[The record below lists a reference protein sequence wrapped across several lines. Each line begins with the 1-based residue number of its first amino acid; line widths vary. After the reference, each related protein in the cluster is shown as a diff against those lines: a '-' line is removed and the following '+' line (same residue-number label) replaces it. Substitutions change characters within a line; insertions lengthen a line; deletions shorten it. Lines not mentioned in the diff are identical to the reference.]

1 MSYLTQNDIYFHT
14 QINRRVSLNPRFL
27 DVDFAKYIEKIV
39 KNNVEGRCIKEGYV
53 VPGTTIVLERSMGN
67 INNNQFNG
75 NIIYDVKIGVKI
87 CNIPVN
93 SVVKAPIIKMNKLGL
108 LAELGPLM
116 IIVPKEIHN
125 NKDAFK
131 DIKIGDEIE
140 LLIIGKTF
148 ELNSKK
154 ISVYARLNASG
165 AQKMKVV
172 GRKGEKNTQNTVNK
186 VVDASIFYKNEPET
200 NKESDDNDE
209 TLDKVDEDE
218 DEENEDEEDGEE
230 AEEAE
235 EAEDE
240 DENNSDINEE
250 LDDDAELDEEEDDEE
265 DDEDDDLGNTNDNIG
280 ELDENE
286 DPLEEDVDGD
296 GDEEEEEEEEEDED

>member
-1 MSYLTQNDIYFHT
+1 MSYLTKNDIYFHT

-27 DVDFAKYIEKIV
+27 DIDFAKYIEKIV
-39 KNNVEGRCIKEGYV
+39 KNNVEGRCIREGYV

-67 INNNQFNG
+67 LNNNQFNG
-75 NIIYDVKIGVKI
+75 NIIYDVRIGVKI

-116 IIVPKEIHN
+116 IIVPKEIHT

-140 LLIIGKTF
+140 LLSIGKTF

-154 ISVYARLNASG
+154 ISVYAKLSSG
-165 AQKMKVV
+165 SGNKMKVTA
-172 GRKGEKNTQNTVNK
+172 RKGDKNTQNTVNK
-186 VVDASIFYKNEPET
+186 VVDTSIFYKNEPVEE
-200 NKESDDNDE
+200 KEDNDE

-218 DEENEDEEDGEE
+218 DS
-230 AEEAE
+230 
-235 EAEDE
+235 EDE
-240 DENNSDINEE
+240 DS
-250 LDDDAELDEEEDDEE
+250 EEEDDEE
-265 DDEDDDLGNTNDNIG
+265 NNSEVNEELEDEGELDDDDEEDEEEELENNVENIG
-280 ELDENE
+280 ELEENE
-286 DPLEEDVDGD
+286 DPLEEEDVDEE
-296 GDEEEEEEEEEDED
+296 EEEEEEEEEDED

>member
-27 DVDFAKYIEKIV
+27 DLDFAKYIEKIV
-39 KNNVEGRCIKEGYV
+39 KNNVEGRCIREGYV

-67 INNNQFNG
+67 LNNNQFNG
-75 NIIYDVKIGVKI
+75 NIIYDIKIGVKI

-93 SVVKAPIIKMNKLGL
+93 SIVKAPIIKMNKLGL

-116 IIVPKEIHN
+116 IIVPKEIHS

-154 ISVYARLNASG
+154 ISVYARLSTGG
-165 AQKMKVV
+165 ANKMKITA
-172 GRKGEKNTQNTVNK
+172 RKGEKNTQNTVNK
-186 VVDASIFYKNEPET
+186 VVDASIFYKNEPVEE
-200 NKESDDNDE
+200 KEEQNEE
-209 TLDKVDEDE
+209 TLDKIDEDE
-218 DEENEDEEDGEE
+218 DSEEEDSEE
-230 AEEAE
+230 ED
-235 EAEDE
+235 DE
-240 DENNSDINEE
+240 DNNSDVNEE
-250 LDDDAELDEEEDDEE
+250 LEDDGELEEDDEE
-265 DDEDDDLGNTNDNIG
+265 DEEEEEEEEELENNIENIG
-280 ELDENE
+280 ELEENE
-286 DPLEEDVDGD
+286 DPLEEEDVDED
-296 GDEEEEEEEEEDED
+296 EEEEEEEEDED

>member
-39 KNNVEGRCIKEGYV
+39 KNNVEGRCIREGYV

-67 INNNQFNG
+67 LNNNQFNG

-116 IIVPKEIHN
+116 IIVPKEIHT

-154 ISVYARLNASG
+154 ISVYAKLSSG
-165 AQKMKVV
+165 SGNKMKVIA
-172 GRKGEKNTQNTVNK
+172 RKGDKNTQNTVNK
-186 VVDASIFYKNEPET
+186 VVDTSIFYKNEPVEE
-200 NKESDDNDE
+200 KEDNDE

-218 DEENEDEEDGEE
+218 DS
-230 AEEAE
+230 
-235 EAEDE
+235 EDE
-240 DENNSDINEE
+240 DS
-250 LDDDAELDEEEDDEE
+250 EEDDEE
-265 DDEDDDLGNTNDNIG
+265 NNSEVNEELEDDGELDDDEEDEEEELENNVENIG
-280 ELDENE
+280 ELEENE
-286 DPLEEDVDGD
+286 DPLEEEDV
-296 GDEEEEEEEEEDED
+296 DEEEEEEEEEDEDED

>member
-27 DVDFAKYIEKIV
+27 DLDFAKYIEKIV
-39 KNNVEGRCIKEGYV
+39 KNNVEGRCIREGYV

-67 INNNQFNG
+67 LNNNQFNG

-93 SVVKAPIIKMNKLGL
+93 SVVKAPIIKINKLGL

-116 IIVPKEIHN
+116 IIVPKEIHS

-154 ISVYARLNASG
+154 ISVYARLSTGG
-165 AQKMKVV
+165 ANKMKITA
-172 GRKGEKNTQNTVNK
+172 RKGEKNTQNTVNK
-186 VVDASIFYKNEPET
+186 VVDASIFYKNEPVEE
-200 NKESDDNDE
+200 KEEDNEE
-209 TLDKVDEDE
+209 TLDKIDEDE
-218 DEENEDEEDGEE
+218 DNEEEDSEE
-230 AEEAE
+230 
-235 EAEDE
+235 EDDDE
-240 DENNSDINEE
+240 ENNSDVNEE
-250 LDDDAELDEEEDDEE
+250 LEDDGELEEDDEE
-265 DDEDDDLGNTNDNIG
+265 DEEEEELENNIENIG
-280 ELDENE
+280 ELEENE
-286 DPLEEDVDGD
+286 DPLEEEDVDE
-296 GDEEEEEEEEEDED
+296 DEEEEEEEEEDED

>member
-27 DVDFAKYIEKIV
+27 DLDFAKYIEKIV
-39 KNNVEGRCIKEGYV
+39 KNNVEGRCIREGYV

-67 INNNQFNG
+67 LNNNQFNG

-116 IIVPKEIHN
+116 IIVPKEIHS

-154 ISVYARLNASG
+154 ISVYARLSTGGSN
-165 AQKMKVV
+165 KMKITA
-172 GRKGEKNTQNTVNK
+172 RKGEKNTQNTVNK
-186 VVDASIFYKNEPET
+186 VVDASIFYKNEPVEEREEQ
-200 NKESDDNDE
+200 NEE
-209 TLDKVDEDE
+209 TLDKIDEDE
-218 DEENEDEEDGEE
+218 DSEEEDSEE
-230 AEEAE
+230 
-235 EAEDE
+235 ED
-240 DENNSDINEE
+240 SDVNEE
-250 LDDDAELDEEEDDEE
+250 LEDDGELEEDDEE
-265 DDEDDDLGNTNDNIG
+265 DEEEEEEEEELENNIENIG
-280 ELDENE
+280 ELEENE
-286 DPLEEDVDGD
+286 DPLEEEDVDED
-296 GDEEEEEEEEEDED
+296 EEEEEEEEDED

>member
-39 KNNVEGRCIKEGYV
+39 KNNVEGRCIREGYV

-67 INNNQFNG
+67 LNNNQFNG

-93 SVVKAPIIKMNKLGL
+93 SVVKAPIIKINKLGL

-116 IIVPKEIHN
+116 IIVPKEIHS

-154 ISVYARLNASG
+154 ISVYARLSTALS
-165 AQKMKVV
+165 QKMKIIA
-172 GRKGEKNTQNTVNK
+172 RKGDKNTQNTVNK
-186 VVDASIFYKNEPET
+186 VVDTSIFYKDEPFVE
-200 NKESDDNDE
+200 KEADNDE

-218 DEENEDEEDGEE
+218 DSEDDEEEEDED
-230 AEEAE
+230 
-235 EAEDE
+235 
-240 DENNSDINEE
+240 DENNSDVNEE
-250 LDDDAELDEEEDDEE
+250 LEDDGELDNDEEEDDEE
-265 DDEDDDLGNTNDNIG
+265 DELENNNENIV
-280 ELDENE
+280 ELEENE
-286 DPLEEDVDGD
+286 HPLEEEDLDE
-296 GDEEEEEEEEEDED
+296 EEEEEEEEEDED

>member
-39 KNNVEGRCIKEGYV
+39 KNNVEGRCIREGYV

-67 INNNQFNG
+67 LNNNQFNG

-116 IIVPKEIHN
+116 IIVPKEIHS

-154 ISVYARLNASG
+154 ISVYARLSTGG
-165 AQKMKVV
+165 ANKMKITA
-172 GRKGEKNTQNTVNK
+172 RKGEKNTQNTANK
-186 VVDASIFYKNEPET
+186 VVDTSIFYKNEPDEEKEET
-200 NKESDDNDE
+200 E
-209 TLDKVDEDE
+209 TLDKMDEDEDSEEEVDSDEEEDEDEDNNSDVNEELEDDGELEDDEDDEEDEDE
-218 DEENEDEEDGEE
+218 DEL
-230 AEEAE
+230 
-235 EAEDE
+235 
-240 DENNSDINEE
+240 ENNNE
-250 LDDDAELDEEEDDEE
+250 
-265 DDEDDDLGNTNDNIG
+265 NIG
-280 ELDENE
+280 ELEENE
-286 DPLEEDVDGD
+286 DPLEED

>member
-1 MSYLTQNDIYFHT
+1 MSYLTHNDIYFHT

-39 KNNVEGRCIKEGYV
+39 KNNVEGKCIREGYV

-67 INNNQFNG
+67 LNNNQFNG

-154 ISVYARLNASG
+154 ISVYARLSSSG
-165 AQKMKVV
+165 SQKMKVMA
-172 GRKGEKNTQNTVNK
+172 RKGDKNTQNTVNK
-186 VVDASIFYKNEPET
+186 VVDTSIFYKNEPVVE
-200 NKESDDNDE
+200 NDE

-218 DEENEDEEDGEE
+218 DEDEENEEDDEGDAEEEEDE
-230 AEEAE
+230 
-235 EAEDE
+235 EDE

-250 LDDDAELDEEEDDEE
+250 LDDDEEEEDD
-265 DDEDDDLGNTNDNIG
+265 DEDEDELGNNNENIG
-280 ELDENE
+280 ELEENE
-286 DPLEEDVDGD
+286 DPLEEEEADEED
-296 GDEEEEEEEEEDED
+296 DEEEEEDVDED

>member
-39 KNNVEGRCIKEGYV
+39 KNNVEGRCIREGYV

-67 INNNQFNG
+67 LNNNQFNG

-116 IIVPKEIHN
+116 IIVPKEIHS

-154 ISVYARLNASG
+154 ISVYARLSTGMGN
-165 AQKMKVV
+165 KMKVTA
-172 GRKGEKNTQNTVNK
+172 RKGDKNTQNTVNK
-186 VVDASIFYKNEPET
+186 LVDTSIFYKNEAVEE
-200 NKESDDNDE
+200 KEDNDE

-218 DEENEDEEDGEE
+218 DSEEEEEEEEDD
-230 AEEAE
+230 
-235 EAEDE
+235 EDE

-250 LDDDAELDEEEDDEE
+250 LEDDAELDDDEEDDEE
-265 DDEDDDLGNTNDNIG
+265 DDDLGNNENIG
-280 ELDENE
+280 ELEENE
-286 DPLEEDVDGD
+286 DPLEEED
-296 GDEEEEEEEEEDED
+296 GDEEEEEEEEDED

>member
-1 MSYLTQNDIYFHT
+1 MSYLTLNDIYFHT

-39 KNNVEGRCIKEGYV
+39 KNNVEGRCIREGYV

-67 INNNQFNG
+67 LNNNQFNG

-116 IIVPKEIHN
+116 IIVPKEIHS

-154 ISVYARLNASG
+154 ISVYARLSTGG
-165 AQKMKVV
+165 ANKMKITA
-172 GRKGEKNTQNTVNK
+172 RKGEKNTQNTANK
-186 VVDASIFYKNEPET
+186 VVDASIFYKNEPVEEREEP
-200 NKESDDNDE
+200 NDD
-209 TLDKVDEDE
+209 TLEKVDEDE
-218 DEENEDEEDGEE
+218 DSEEEEEDSEE
-230 AEEAE
+230 
-235 EAEDE
+235 EDE

-250 LDDDAELDEEEDDEE
+250 LEDDAELEDDEE
-265 DDEDDDLGNTNDNIG
+265 DEEEDEDELGNNNENIG
-280 ELDENE
+280 ELEENE
-286 DPLEEDVDGD
+286 DPLEEEE

>member
-1 MSYLTQNDIYFHT
+1 MSYLTHNDIYFHT

-27 DVDFAKYIEKIV
+27 DLDFAKYIEKIV
-39 KNNVEGRCIKEGYV
+39 KNNVEGRCIREGYV

-67 INNNQFNG
+67 LNNNQFNG

-116 IIVPKEIHN
+116 IIVPKEIHS

-154 ISVYARLNASG
+154 ISVYARLSTGG
-165 AQKMKVV
+165 ANKMKITA
-172 GRKGEKNTQNTVNK
+172 RKGEKNTQNTVNK
-186 VVDASIFYKNEPET
+186 LVDASIFYKNEPVEEREE
-200 NKESDDNDE
+200 KENDE
-209 TLDKVDEDE
+209 TLDKIDEDE
-218 DEENEDEEDGEE
+218 DSEEEDSEE
-230 AEEAE
+230 ED
-235 EAEDE
+235 DE
-240 DENNSDINEE
+240 DNNSDVNEE
-250 LDDDAELDEEEDDEE
+250 LEDDGELEEDDEE
-265 DDEDDDLGNTNDNIG
+265 DEEDEDELENNIENIG
-280 ELDENE
+280 ELEENE
-286 DPLEEDVDGD
+286 DPLEEEDVDED
-296 GDEEEEEEEEEDED
+296 EEEEEEEEDED

>member
-1 MSYLTQNDIYFHT
+1 MSYLTHNDIYFHT

-39 KNNVEGRCIKEGYV
+39 KNNVEGRCIREGYV

-67 INNNQFNG
+67 LNNNQFNG

-116 IIVPKEIHN
+116 IIVPKEIHT

-154 ISVYARLNASG
+154 ISVYAKLSSG
-165 AQKMKVV
+165 SGNKM
-172 GRKGEKNTQNTVNK
+172 
-186 VVDASIFYKNEPET
+186 
-200 NKESDDNDE
+200 
-209 TLDKVDEDE
+209 
-218 DEENEDEEDGEE
+218 
-230 AEEAE
+230 
-235 EAEDE
+235 
-240 DENNSDINEE
+240 
-250 LDDDAELDEEEDDEE
+250 
-265 DDEDDDLGNTNDNIG
+265 
-280 ELDENE
+280 
-286 DPLEEDVDGD
+286 
-296 GDEEEEEEEEEDED
+296 

>member
-39 KNNVEGRCIKEGYV
+39 KNNVEGRCIREGYV

-67 INNNQFNG
+67 LNNNQFNG

-116 IIVPKEIHN
+116 IIVPKEIHS

-154 ISVYARLNASG
+154 ISVYARLSTGG
-165 AQKMKVV
+165 AQKMKVTA
-172 GRKGEKNTQNTVNK
+172 RKGDKNTQNTVNK
-186 VVDASIFYKNEPET
+186 VVDTSIFYKNDLVEEREEL
-200 NKESDDNDE
+200 NEE
-209 TLDKVDEDE
+209 TLDKIDEDE
-218 DEENEDEEDGEE
+218 DSVEEDSEE
-230 AEEAE
+230 ED
-235 EAEDE
+235 DE
-240 DENNSDINEE
+240 DENNSDVNEELEDDGE
-250 LDDDAELDEEEDDEE
+250 LDDDEDGDDDEE
-265 DDEDDDLGNTNDNIG
+265 LENNGENIG
-280 ELDENE
+280 ELEENE
-286 DPLEEDVDGD
+286 DPLEEEEGD
-296 GDEEEEEEEEEDED
+296 DEEEEEEEEEDED

>member
-27 DVDFAKYIEKIV
+27 DLDFAKYIEKIV
-39 KNNVEGRCIKEGYV
+39 KNNVEGRCIREGYV

-67 INNNQFNG
+67 LNNNQFNG

-116 IIVPKEIHN
+116 IIVPKEIHS

-154 ISVYARLNASG
+154 ISVYARLSTGSAN
-165 AQKMKVV
+165 KMKVTA
-172 GRKGEKNTQNTVNK
+172 RKGEKNTQNTVNK
-186 VVDASIFYKNEPET
+186 LVDASIFYKNEPVEE
-200 NKESDDNDE
+200 KEEQNEE
-209 TLDKVDEDE
+209 TLDKIDEDE
-218 DEENEDEEDGEE
+218 DNEEEDSEE
-230 AEEAE
+230 
-235 EAEDE
+235 EDDDE
-240 DENNSDINEE
+240 ENNSDVNEE
-250 LDDDAELDEEEDDEE
+250 LEDDGELEEDDEE
-265 DDEDDDLGNTNDNIG
+265 DEEEDELENNIENIG
-280 ELDENE
+280 ELEENE
-286 DPLEEDVDGD
+286 DPLEEEVDED
-296 GDEEEEEEEEEDED
+296 DDEEEEEEEDED

>member
-27 DVDFAKYIEKIV
+27 DLDFAKYIEKIV
-39 KNNVEGRCIKEGYV
+39 KNNVEGRCIREGYV

-67 INNNQFNG
+67 LNNNQFNG

-116 IIVPKEIHN
+116 IIVPKEIHS

-154 ISVYARLNASG
+154 ISVYARLSTGG
-165 AQKMKVV
+165 ANKMKITA
-172 GRKGEKNTQNTVNK
+172 RKGEKNTQNTVNK
-186 VVDASIFYKNEPET
+186 VVDASIFYKNEPVEE
-200 NKESDDNDE
+200 KEEE
-209 TLDKVDEDE
+209 TLDKIDEDE
-218 DEENEDEEDGEE
+218 DSEEED
-230 AEEAE
+230 
-235 EAEDE
+235 
-240 DENNSDINEE
+240 S
-250 LDDDAELDEEEDDEE
+250 EEEDDEE
-265 DDEDDDLGNTNDNIG
+265 NNSDVNEELEDDGELEEDDEEDEEEEDELENNIENVG
-280 ELDENE
+280 ELEENE
-286 DPLEEDVDGD
+286 DPLEEEDVDED
-296 GDEEEEEEEEEDED
+296 EEEEEEEEDED

>member
-39 KNNVEGRCIKEGYV
+39 KNNVEGRCIREGYV

-67 INNNQFNG
+67 LNNNQFNG

-93 SVVKAPIIKMNKLGL
+93 SVIKAPIIKMNKLGL

-116 IIVPKEIHN
+116 IIVPKEIHS

-154 ISVYARLNASG
+154 ISVYARLNTG
-165 AQKMKVV
+165 GLQKMKMGV
-172 GRKGEKNTQNTVNK
+172 RKGDKNTQNTANK
-186 VVDASIFYKNEPET
+186 VVDTSIFYKNEIVDE
-200 NKESDDNDE
+200 KEDNDE

-218 DEENEDEEDGEE
+218 DSEEEGESE
-230 AEEAE
+230 
-235 EAEDE
+235 E
-240 DENNSDINEE
+240 DENNSDVNEE
-250 LDDDAELDEEEDDEE
+250 LDDDIELDDEEEDEE
-265 DDEDDDLGNTNDNIG
+265 DDEDELGNNNENIG
-280 ELDENE
+280 ELEENE
-286 DPLEEDVDGD
+286 DPLEEED
-296 GDEEEEEEEEEDED
+296 GDEEEEEEEEDEN

>member
-1 MSYLTQNDIYFHT
+1 MSYLTHNDIYFHT

-39 KNNVEGRCIKEGYV
+39 KNNVEGRCIREGYV

-67 INNNQFNG
+67 LNNNQFNG

-116 IIVPKEIHN
+116 IIVPKEIHT

-154 ISVYARLNASG
+154 ISVYAKLSSG
-165 AQKMKVV
+165 SGNKMKVTA
-172 GRKGEKNTQNTVNK
+172 RKGDKNTQNTVNK
-186 VVDASIFYKNEPET
+186 VVDTSIFYKNEPVEE
-200 NKESDDNDE
+200 KEDNDE

-218 DEENEDEEDGEE
+218 DS
-230 AEEAE
+230 
-235 EAEDE
+235 EDE
-240 DENNSDINEE
+240 DS
-250 LDDDAELDEEEDDEE
+250 EEEDDEE
-265 DDEDDDLGNTNDNIG
+265 NNSEVNEELEDEGELDDDDEEDEEEELENNVENIG
-280 ELDENE
+280 ELEENE
-286 DPLEEDVDGD
+286 DPLEEEDVDE
-296 GDEEEEEEEEEDED
+296 EEEEEEEEEDED

>member
-1 MSYLTQNDIYFHT
+1 MSYLTKNDIYFHT

-27 DVDFAKYIEKIV
+27 DIDFAKYIEKIV
-39 KNNVEGRCIKEGYV
+39 KNNVEGRCIREGYV

-67 INNNQFNG
+67 LNNNQFNG

-93 SVVKAPIIKMNKLGL
+93 SVVKAPIIKINKLGL

-154 ISVYARLNASG
+154 ISVYARLSTGEVN
-165 AQKMKVV
+165 KMKIAA
-172 GRKGEKNTQNTVNK
+172 RKGEKNTQNTVNK
-186 VVDASIFYKNEPET
+186 VVDASIFYKDEPVEERDE
-200 NKESDDNDE
+200 KEEEE
-209 TLDKVDEDE
+209 TLDKVYEDEDSEEDEESDEDE
-218 DEENEDEEDGEE
+218 DEEDD
-230 AEEAE
+230 
-235 EAEDE
+235 DQ
-240 DENNSDINEE
+240 DVNEE
-250 LDDDAELDEEEDDEE
+250 LEDDGELDDEE
-265 DDEDDDLGNTNDNIG
+265 DDEEQEDDDELENNNEIIG
-280 ELDENE
+280 ELEENE
-286 DPLEEDVDGD
+286 DPLEEDDVDD
-296 GDEEEEEEEEEDED
+296 DEEEEEEEDED

>member
-39 KNNVEGRCIKEGYV
+39 KNNVEGRCIREGYV

-67 INNNQFNG
+67 LNNNQFNG

-116 IIVPKEIHN
+116 IIVPKEIHS

-154 ISVYARLNASG
+154 ISVYAKLSTGGVN
-165 AQKMKVV
+165 KMKLTA
-172 GRKGEKNTQNTVNK
+172 RKGEKNTQNTANK
-186 VVDASIFYKNEPET
+186 VVDTSIFYKDEPVEE
-200 NKESDDNDE
+200 KEE

-218 DEENEDEEDGEE
+218 DSQEEDSEE
-230 AEEAE
+230 EE
-235 EAEDE
+235 ED
-240 DENNSDINEE
+240 DDQDINEE
-250 LDDDAELDEEEDDEE
+250 LEDDGELDDEEEDE
-265 DDEDDDLGNTNDNIG
+265 DEDEDEDELENNNENIG
-280 ELDENE
+280 ELEENE
-286 DPLEEDVDGD
+286 DPLEEEEGD
-296 GDEEEEEEEEEDED
+296 DEEEEEEEEEED

>member
-1 MSYLTQNDIYFHT
+1 MSYLTHNDIYFHT

-27 DVDFAKYIEKIV
+27 DLDFAKYIEKIV
-39 KNNVEGRCIKEGYV
+39 KNNVEGRCIREGYV

-67 INNNQFNG
+67 LNNNQFNG

-93 SVVKAPIIKMNKLGL
+93 SVVKAPIIKINKLGL

-116 IIVPKEIHN
+116 IIVPKEIHS

-154 ISVYARLNASG
+154 ISVYARLSTGG
-165 AQKMKVV
+165 ANKIKIAA
-172 GRKGEKNTQNTVNK
+172 RKGEKNTQNTVNK
-186 VVDASIFYKNEPET
+186 VVDASIFYKNEPVEE
-200 NKESDDNDE
+200 KEEENEE
-209 TLDKVDEDE
+209 TLDKIDEDE
-218 DEENEDEEDGEE
+218 DNEEEDSEE
-230 AEEAE
+230 
-235 EAEDE
+235 ED
-240 DENNSDINEE
+240 SDVNEE
-250 LDDDAELDEEEDDEE
+250 LEDDGELEDDDEEDEEEDELE
-265 DDEDDDLGNTNDNIG
+265 NNIENIG
-280 ELDENE
+280 ELEENE
-286 DPLEEDVDGD
+286 DPLEEEDVDEEE
-296 GDEEEEEEEEEDED
+296 DEEEEEEEEED

>member
-39 KNNVEGRCIKEGYV
+39 KNNVEGRCIREGYV

-67 INNNQFNG
+67 LNNNQFNG

-116 IIVPKEIHN
+116 IIVPKEIHS

-154 ISVYARLNASG
+154 ISVYARLSTGG
-165 AQKMKVV
+165 ANKMKITA
-172 GRKGEKNTQNTVNK
+172 RKGEKNTQNTANK
-186 VVDASIFYKNEPET
+186 VVDTSMFYKNEPEEE
-200 NKESDDNDE
+200 KEETE
-209 TLDKVDEDE
+209 TLDKMDEDEDSEEEDENSEEDEDE
-218 DEENEDEEDGEE
+218 DED
-230 AEEAE
+230 
-235 EAEDE
+235 
-240 DENNSDINEE
+240 NSDVNEE
-250 LDDDAELDEEEDDEE
+250 LEDDGELE
-265 DDEDDDLGNTNDNIG
+265 DDEDDEEEEDEDELENNNENIG
-280 ELDENE
+280 ELEENE
-286 DPLEEDVDGD
+286 DPLEEEEGD
-296 GDEEEEEEEEEDED
+296 DEEEDEEEEEEED

>member
-1 MSYLTQNDIYFHT
+1 MSYLTHNDIYFHT

-39 KNNVEGRCIKEGYV
+39 KNNVEGRCIREGYV

-67 INNNQFNG
+67 LNNNQFNG

-154 ISVYARLNASG
+154 ISVYARLSSSG
-165 AQKMKVV
+165 SQKMKVMS
-172 GRKGEKNTQNTVNK
+172 RKGDKNTQNTVNK
-186 VVDASIFYKNEPET
+186 VVDTSIFYKNEPAVE
-200 NKESDDNDE
+200 NDE

-218 DEENEDEEDGEE
+218 DEDEENEEDDEGDAEEEEDE
-230 AEEAE
+230 
-235 EAEDE
+235 EDE

-250 LDDDAELDEEEDDEE
+250 LDDDEEEEDD
-265 DDEDDDLGNTNDNIG
+265 DEDEDELGNNNENIG
-280 ELDENE
+280 ELEENE
-286 DPLEEDVDGD
+286 DPLEEEA
-296 GDEEEEEEEEEDED
+296 DEEDDEEEEEEEEDED

>member
-1 MSYLTQNDIYFHT
+1 
-14 QINRRVSLNPRFL
+14 VSLNPRFL

-39 KNNVEGRCIKEGYV
+39 KNNVEGRCIREGYV

-67 INNNQFNG
+67 LNNNQFNG

-116 IIVPKEIHN
+116 IIVPKEIHS

-154 ISVYARLNASG
+154 ISVYARLSTSG
-165 AQKMKVV
+165 ANKMKITA
-172 GRKGEKNTQNTVNK
+172 RKGDKNTQNTVNK
-186 VVDASIFYKNEPET
+186 IVDTSIFYKNEIVEERDD
-200 NKESDDNDE
+200 KENDE
-209 TLDKVDEDE
+209 TLDKIDEDE
-218 DEENEDEEDGEE
+218 DSEDEEEE
-230 AEEAE
+230 
-235 EAEDE
+235 
-240 DENNSDINEE
+240 
-250 LDDDAELDEEEDDEE
+250 EEEDDEE
-265 DDEDDDLGNTNDNIG
+265 NNSDVNEELEDDGELEDDEDDEEEDELENNNENIG
-280 ELDENE
+280 ELEENE
-286 DPLEEDVDGD
+286 DPLEEEDVDED
-296 GDEEEEEEEEEDED
+296 DDEEEEEEEDED

>member
-1 MSYLTQNDIYFHT
+1 MSYLTKNDIYFHT

-27 DVDFAKYIEKIV
+27 DLDFAKYIEKIV
-39 KNNVEGRCIKEGYV
+39 KNNVEGRCIREGYV

-67 INNNQFNG
+67 LNNNQFNG

-87 CNIPVN
+87 CNIPIN
-93 SVVKAPIIKMNKLGL
+93 SIVKAPIIKMNKLGL

-116 IIVPKEIHN
+116 IIVPKEIHS

-154 ISVYARLNASG
+154 ISVYARLSTGSG
-165 AQKMKVV
+165 NKMKVTA
-172 GRKGEKNTQNTVNK
+172 RKGDKNTQNTANK
-186 VVDASIFYKNEPET
+186 VDDASIFYKNELIDE
-200 NKESDDNDE
+200 KEEENEE

-218 DEENEDEEDGEE
+218 DGEEDEDEED
-230 AEEAE
+230 
-235 EAEDE
+235 EDD
-240 DENNSDINEE
+240 DENNSDVNEELEDDGE
-250 LDDDAELDEEEDDEE
+250 LDDDEDADDDEEELENNGE
-265 DDEDDDLGNTNDNIG
+265 NIG
-280 ELDENE
+280 ELEENE
-286 DPLEEDVDGD
+286 DPLEEEEGD
-296 GDEEEEEEEEEDED
+296 DEEEEEEEEEDED

>member
-39 KNNVEGRCIKEGYV
+39 KNNVEGRCIREGYV

-67 INNNQFNG
+67 LNNNQFNG

-116 IIVPKEIHN
+116 IIVPKEIHS

-154 ISVYARLNASG
+154 ISVYARLSTGG
-165 AQKMKVV
+165 ANKMKITA
-172 GRKGEKNTQNTVNK
+172 RKGEKNTQNTANK
-186 VVDASIFYKNEPET
+186 VVDTSMFYKNEPEEE
-200 NKESDDNDE
+200 KEETE
-209 TLDKVDEDE
+209 TLDKMDEDEDSEEEDENSEEDEDE
-218 DEENEDEEDGEE
+218 DED
-230 AEEAE
+230 
-235 EAEDE
+235 
-240 DENNSDINEE
+240 NSDVNEE
-250 LDDDAELDEEEDDEE
+250 LEDDGELE
-265 DDEDDDLGNTNDNIG
+265 DDEDDEEEEDEDELENNNENIG
-280 ELDENE
+280 ELEENE
-286 DPLEEDVDGD
+286 DPLEEEEGD
-296 GDEEEEEEEEEDED
+296 DDEEEEEEEEEED

>member
-27 DVDFAKYIEKIV
+27 DLDFAKYIEKIV
-39 KNNVEGRCIKEGYV
+39 KNNVEGRCIREGYV

-67 INNNQFNG
+67 LNNNQFNG

-93 SVVKAPIIKMNKLGL
+93 SIVKAPIIKMNKLGL

-154 ISVYARLNASG
+154 ISVYARLSTGG
-165 AQKMKVV
+165 ANKMKITA
-172 GRKGEKNTQNTVNK
+172 RKGEKNTQNTVNK
-186 VVDASIFYKNEPET
+186 VVDASIFYKNEPVEE
-200 NKESDDNDE
+200 KEEQNEE
-209 TLDKVDEDE
+209 TLDKIDEDE
-218 DEENEDEEDGEE
+218 DSEEEDSEE
-230 AEEAE
+230 ED
-235 EAEDE
+235 DE
-240 DENNSDINEE
+240 DNNSDVNEE
-250 LDDDAELDEEEDDEE
+250 LEDDGELEEDDEE
-265 DDEDDDLGNTNDNIG
+265 DEEEEEEEEELENNIENIG
-280 ELDENE
+280 ELEENE
-286 DPLEEDVDGD
+286 DPLEEEDVDED
-296 GDEEEEEEEEEDED
+296 EEEEEEEEDED

>member
-1 MSYLTQNDIYFHT
+1 MSYLTHNDIYFHT

-27 DVDFAKYIEKIV
+27 DMDFVKYIEKIV
-39 KNNVEGRCIKEGYV
+39 KNNVEGRCIREGYV

-67 INNNQFNG
+67 LNNNQFNG

-154 ISVYARLNASG
+154 ISVYARLSASG
-165 AQKMKVV
+165 AQKMKVMA
-172 GRKGEKNTQNTVNK
+172 RKGEKNTQNTVNK
-186 VVDASIFYKNEPET
+186 VVDASIFYKNEPVVE
-200 NKESDDNDE
+200 KDDEDNDE

-218 DEENEDEEDGEE
+218 DKEVEDSEEED
-230 AEEAE
+230 
-235 EAEDE
+235 EDE

-250 LDDDAELDEEEDDEE
+250 LEDDVELDDNEEDEEEDE
-265 DDEDDDLGNTNDNIG
+265 DDELGNNNENIA

-286 DPLEEDVDGD
+286 DPLEEELEE
-296 GDEEEEEEEEEDED
+296 EEEEEEEEEDED

>member
-39 KNNVEGRCIKEGYV
+39 KNNVEGRCIREGYV

-67 INNNQFNG
+67 LNNNQFNG

-116 IIVPKEIHN
+116 IIVPKEIHT

-154 ISVYARLNASG
+154 ISVYARLSTGSG
-165 AQKMKVV
+165 NKMKVTA
-172 GRKGEKNTQNTVNK
+172 RKGDKNTQNTVNK
-186 VVDASIFYKNEPET
+186 VVDTSIFYKNEQVEE
-200 NKESDDNDE
+200 KEDNDE

-218 DEENEDEEDGEE
+218 DS
-230 AEEAE
+230 
-235 EAEDE
+235 EDE
-240 DENNSDINEE
+240 DS
-250 LDDDAELDEEEDDEE
+250 EEEDDEE
-265 DDEDDDLGNTNDNIG
+265 NNSEVNEELEDDGELDDDEEDEEEELENNVENIG
-280 ELDENE
+280 ELEENE
-286 DPLEEDVDGD
+286 DPLEEDVDED
-296 GDEEEEEEEEEDED
+296 EEEEEEEDEDED

>member
-27 DVDFAKYIEKIV
+27 DLDFAKYIEKIV
-39 KNNVEGRCIKEGYV
+39 KNNVEGRCIREGYV

-67 INNNQFNG
+67 LNNNQFNG
-75 NIIYDVKIGVKI
+75 NIIYDIKIGVKI

-93 SVVKAPIIKMNKLGL
+93 SIVKAPIIKMNKLGL

-116 IIVPKEIHN
+116 IIVPKEIHS

-154 ISVYARLNASG
+154 ISVYARLSTGG
-165 AQKMKVV
+165 ANKMKITA
-172 GRKGEKNTQNTVNK
+172 RKGEKNTQNTVNK
-186 VVDASIFYKNEPET
+186 VVDASIFYKNEPVEE
-200 NKESDDNDE
+200 KEEQNEE
-209 TLDKVDEDE
+209 TLDKIDEDE
-218 DEENEDEEDGEE
+218 DSEEEDSEE
-230 AEEAE
+230 ED
-235 EAEDE
+235 DE
-240 DENNSDINEE
+240 DNNSDVNEE
-250 LDDDAELDEEEDDEE
+250 LEDDGELEEDDEE
-265 DDEDDDLGNTNDNIG
+265 DEEEDELENNIENVG
-280 ELDENE
+280 ELEENE
-286 DPLEEDVDGD
+286 DPLEEEDVDED
-296 GDEEEEEEEEEDED
+296 EEEEEEEEDED

>member
-1 MSYLTQNDIYFHT
+1 
-14 QINRRVSLNPRFL
+14 VSLNPRFL

-39 KNNVEGRCIKEGYV
+39 KNNVEGRCIREGYV

-67 INNNQFNG
+67 LNNNQFNG

-154 ISVYARLNASG
+154 ISVYARLSTGGGN
-165 AQKMKVV
+165 KMKVTA
-172 GRKGEKNTQNTVNK
+172 RKGEKNTENTVNK
-186 VVDASIFYKNEPET
+186 VVDASIFYKNEPVE
-200 NKESDDNDE
+200 DIDE
-209 TLDKVDEDE
+209 RLDKVDEDE
-218 DEENEDEEDGEE
+218 DSEDEEEEEEDEED
-230 AEEAE
+230 
-235 EAEDE
+235 ED
-240 DENNSDINEE
+240 DNNSDVNEELEDDGE
-250 LDDDAELDEEEDDEE
+250 LDDDEVDEE
-265 DDEDDDLGNTNDNIG
+265 DDDDLGNNNENIG

-286 DPLEEDVDGD
+286 DPLEEED
-296 GDEEEEEEEEEDED
+296 GDEEEEEEEDEEDED

>member
-39 KNNVEGRCIKEGYV
+39 KNNVEGRCIREGYV

-67 INNNQFNG
+67 LNNNQFNG

-116 IIVPKEIHN
+116 IIVPKEIHS

-154 ISVYARLNASG
+154 ISVYARLSTGMGN
-165 AQKMKVV
+165 KMKVTV
-172 GRKGEKNTQNTVNK
+172 RKGDKNTQNTANK
-186 VVDASIFYKNEPET
+186 VVDTSIFYKDET
-200 NKESDDNDE
+200 VEEKEDYNE

-218 DEENEDEEDGEE
+218 DSDEEEDEDEE
-230 AEEAE
+230 
-235 EAEDE
+235 ED
-240 DENNSDINEE
+240 DENNSDVNEE
-250 LDDDAELDEEEDDEE
+250 LEDDGELDEEEDEE
-265 DDEDDDLGNTNDNIG
+265 EDDDLGNNENIG
-280 ELDENE
+280 ELEENE
-286 DPLEEDVDGD
+286 DPLEEED
-296 GDEEEEEEEEEDED
+296 GDEEEEEEEEEED

>member
-27 DVDFAKYIEKIV
+27 DLDFAKYIEKIV
-39 KNNVEGRCIKEGYV
+39 KNNVEGRCIREGYV

-67 INNNQFNG
+67 LNNNQFNG

-93 SVVKAPIIKMNKLGL
+93 SVVKAPIIKINKLGL

-116 IIVPKEIHN
+116 IIVPKEIHS

-154 ISVYARLNASG
+154 ISVYARLSTGG
-165 AQKMKVV
+165 ANKMKITA
-172 GRKGEKNTQNTVNK
+172 RKGEKNTQNTVNK
-186 VVDASIFYKNEPET
+186 VVDASIFYKNEPVEE
-200 NKESDDNDE
+200 KEEENEE
-209 TLDKVDEDE
+209 TLDKIDEDE
-218 DEENEDEEDGEE
+218 DNEEED
-230 AEEAE
+230 
-235 EAEDE
+235 
-240 DENNSDINEE
+240 S
-250 LDDDAELDEEEDDEE
+250 EEEDDEE
-265 DDEDDDLGNTNDNIG
+265 NNSDVNEELEDDGELEEDDEEDEEEDELENNIENIG
-280 ELDENE
+280 ELEENE
-286 DPLEEDVDGD
+286 DPLEEEDVDVD
-296 GDEEEEEEEEEDED
+296 EEEDEEEEEEEEED

>member
-1 MSYLTQNDIYFHT
+1 MSYLTHNDIYFHT

-27 DVDFAKYIEKIV
+27 DADFVKYIEKIV
-39 KNNVEGRCIKEGYV
+39 KNNVEGRCIREGYV

-67 INNNQFNG
+67 LNNNQFNG
-75 NIIYDVKIGVKI
+75 NILYDVKIGVKI
-87 CNIPVN
+87 CNIPIN

-125 NKDAFK
+125 NKDVFK

-154 ISVYARLNASG
+154 ISVYARLNTSG
-165 AQKMKVV
+165 SQKIKIIP
-172 GRKGEKNTQNTVNK
+172 RKGEKNTQNTVNK
-186 VVDASIFYKNEPET
+186 VVDSSIFYKNVET
-200 NKESDDNDE
+200 IDEKTEE
-209 TLDKVDEDE
+209 TLDKIDEDE
-218 DEENEDEEDGEE
+218 DIEEDADAEEDAEDLEEADDAEEDIEDED
-230 AEEAE
+230 
-235 EAEDE
+235 D

-250 LDDDAELDEEEDDEE
+250 LDDDAELEEEDDELE
-265 DDEDDDLGNTNDNIG
+265 NNNEVIG

-286 DPLEEDVDGD
+286 DPLEEDD
-296 GDEEEEEEEEEDED
+296 GDEDEEDEEEEDED

>member
-27 DVDFAKYIEKIV
+27 DLDFAKYIEKIV
-39 KNNVEGRCIKEGYV
+39 KNNVEGRCIREGYV

-67 INNNQFNG
+67 LNNNQFNG

-93 SVVKAPIIKMNKLGL
+93 SVVKAPIIKINKLGL

-116 IIVPKEIHN
+116 IIVPKEIHS

-154 ISVYARLNASG
+154 ISVYARLSTGG
-165 AQKMKVV
+165 ANKMKITA
-172 GRKGEKNTQNTVNK
+172 RKGEKNTQNTVNK
-186 VVDASIFYKNEPET
+186 VVDASIFYKNEPVEE
-200 NKESDDNDE
+200 KEEENEE
-209 TLDKVDEDE
+209 TLDKIDEDE
-218 DEENEDEEDGEE
+218 DNEEEDSEE
-230 AEEAE
+230 
-235 EAEDE
+235 EDDDE
-240 DENNSDINEE
+240 ENNSDVNEE
-250 LDDDAELDEEEDDEE
+250 LEDDGELEEDDEE
-265 DDEDDDLGNTNDNIG
+265 DEEEDELENNIENIG
-280 ELDENE
+280 ELEENE
-286 DPLEEDVDGD
+286 DPLEEEDVDED
-296 GDEEEEEEEEEDED
+296 DDEEEEEEEEED

>member
-1 MSYLTQNDIYFHT
+1 MSYLTHNDIYFHT
-14 QINRRVSLNPRFL
+14 QINRRVSLNTRFL
-27 DVDFAKYIEKIV
+27 DMDFVKYIEKIV
-39 KNNVEGRCIKEGYV
+39 KNNVEGRCIREGYV

-67 INNNQFNG
+67 LNNNQFNG

-154 ISVYARLNASG
+154 ISVYARLSASG
-165 AQKMKVV
+165 AQKMKVMA
-172 GRKGEKNTQNTVNK
+172 RKGEKNTQNTVNK
-186 VVDASIFYKNEPET
+186 VVDSSIFYKNEPVAE
-200 NKESDDNDE
+200 KDDEDNDE

-218 DEENEDEEDGEE
+218 DEENEEDDEGEDDGEE
-230 AEEAE
+230 EEE
-235 EAEDE
+235 EDEEEE

-250 LDDDAELDEEEDDEE
+250 LDDDEEEEEEDEDE
-265 DDEDDDLGNTNDNIG
+265 LGNNNENIG

-286 DPLEEDVDGD
+286 DPLEEEGEE
-296 GDEEEEEEEEEDED
+296 EEEEEEEEEDED

>member
-1 MSYLTQNDIYFHT
+1 
-14 QINRRVSLNPRFL
+14 L

-39 KNNVEGRCIKEGYV
+39 KNNVEGKCIREGYV

-67 INNNQFNG
+67 LNNNQFNG

-154 ISVYARLNASG
+154 ISVYARLSSSG
-165 AQKMKVV
+165 SQKMKVMA
-172 GRKGEKNTQNTVNK
+172 RKGDKNTQNTVNK
-186 VVDASIFYKNEPET
+186 VVDTSIFYKNEPVVE
-200 NKESDDNDE
+200 NDE

-218 DEENEDEEDGEE
+218 DEDEENEEDDEGDAEEEEDE
-230 AEEAE
+230 
-235 EAEDE
+235 EDE

-250 LDDDAELDEEEDDEE
+250 LDDDEEEEDD
-265 DDEDDDLGNTNDNIG
+265 DEDEDELGNNNENIG
-280 ELDENE
+280 ELEENE
-286 DPLEEDVDGD
+286 DPLEEEEADEED
-296 GDEEEEEEEEEDED
+296 DEEEEEDVDED

>member
-27 DVDFAKYIEKIV
+27 DLDFAKYIEKIV
-39 KNNVEGRCIKEGYV
+39 KNNVEGRCIREGYV

-67 INNNQFNG
+67 LNNNQFNG

-93 SVVKAPIIKMNKLGL
+93 SVVKAPIIKINKLGL

-116 IIVPKEIHN
+116 IIVPKEIHS

-154 ISVYARLNASG
+154 ISVYARLSTGG
-165 AQKMKVV
+165 ANKMKITA
-172 GRKGEKNTQNTVNK
+172 RKGEKNTQNTVNK
-186 VVDASIFYKNEPET
+186 VVDASIFYKNEPVEE
-200 NKESDDNDE
+200 KEEENEE
-209 TLDKVDEDE
+209 TLDKIDEDE
-218 DEENEDEEDGEE
+218 DNEEEDSEE
-230 AEEAE
+230 
-235 EAEDE
+235 EDDDE
-240 DENNSDINEE
+240 ENNSDVNEE
-250 LDDDAELDEEEDDEE
+250 LEDDGELEEDDEE
-265 DDEDDDLGNTNDNIG
+265 DEEEDELENNIENIG
-280 ELDENE
+280 ELEENE
-286 DPLEEDVDGD
+286 DPLEEEDVDED
-296 GDEEEEEEEEEDED
+296 DDEEEEEEEED